1 MLHNMSCNCIT
12 TNCKQQSTN
21 INQQTTNNKQHPAYY
36 CRAAAMAKPYSP
48 KELQALA
55 NKAATMQL
63 VPGGNIA
70 PTTPDRPPPKQPA
83 AKKASAPKQK
93 TVVAARGTVTLMHPT
108 AKVMPQD

>member
-1 MLHNMSCNCIT
+1 
-12 TNCKQQSTN
+12 
-21 INQQTTNNKQHPAYY
+21 
-36 CRAAAMAKPYSP
+36 MAKPYSP

-83 AKKASAPKQK
+83 AKKASAPRQK
-93 TVVAARGTVTLMHPT
+93 TVVAARGTVTLMQPTAKVHPT
-108 AKVMPQD
+108 SKVMPQD